1 MNGIDVR
8 QVLADNLEKLRN
20 ASVSLKN
27 YPAIA
32 KHRGPSNGT
41 LGRIALKEQ
50 AATVDVVAALAAVFG
65 LKPWQILVPTLE
77 AKSNGTNHPAITGLP
92 GWPFPKVPQSKYD
105 ALAPEDQMFIQG
117 AVMAMIERIEKER
130 PPHKRMERIK

>member
-8 QVLADNLEKLRN
+8 QTLADNLEKLRN
-20 ASVSLKN
+20 ASVSLKS

-50 AATVDVVAALAAVFG
+50 GATVDVVSALAAVFG
-65 LKPWQILVPTLE
+65 LRAWQILVPTLE
-77 AKSNGTNHPAITGLP
+77 AKSNGTNHPAVSGLP
-92 GWPFPKVPQSKYD
+92 GWPFPKVPQAKYD
-105 ALAPEDQMFIQG
+105 KLEPDDQVFIQG
-117 AVMAMIERIEKER
+117 AVMAMIERLESDR
-130 PPHKRMERIK
+130 PPKHMERIK

>member
-8 QVLADNLEKLRN
+8 QVLADNLEKLRT
-20 ASVSLKN
+20 ATVSLKT

-65 LKPWQILVPTLE
+65 LKAWQILVPTLD
-77 AKSNGTNHPAITGLP
+77 AKSNGTNHPAVSGLP
-92 GWPFPKVPQSKYD
+92 GWPFQKVPQAKYD
-105 ALAPEDQMFIQG
+105 ALSPEDQVFIQG
-117 AVMAMIERIEKER
+117 AVMALIERIESQR
-130 PPHKRMERIK
+130 PTKRIERIK